1 MLMQPTMEKLHSMK
15 LVGMVEAVRRQIEDP
30 EISRL
35 SFEERFALVVDHQ
48 WDWRQNKALLRRL
61 KKAALSSMP

>member
-48 WDWRQNKALLRRL
+48 WA
-61 KKAALSSMP
+61 SE